1 MILICETCSLKI
13 IPPYNRHKSNH
24 NWLTPNFVF
33 QFSILHSQLANA
45 PSRVN
50 VVFLNFVIQRLA
62 VDGEQLR
69 CFGLVAARGA
79 QGIYYALAFGLF
91 VV

>member
-13 IPPYNRHKSNH
+13 ILPFNRHKSNH

-45 PSRVN
+45 RHASMSY
-50 VVFLNFVIQRLA
+50 F
-62 VDGEQLR
+62 
-69 CFGLVAARGA
+69 
-79 QGIYYALAFGLF
+79 
-91 VV
+91 

>member
-13 IPPYNRHKSNH
+13 ILPFNRHKSNH

-33 QFSILHSQLANA
+33 QFSILHSQLSNA
-45 PSRVN
+45 PLRVN
-50 VVFLNFVIQRLA
+50 VVFLNLVIQRLA
-62 VDGEQLR
+62 VYGEQLR
-69 CFGLVAARGA
+69 RLGLVAAGGA
-79 QGIYYALAFGLF
+79 QGVYYALAFGLL